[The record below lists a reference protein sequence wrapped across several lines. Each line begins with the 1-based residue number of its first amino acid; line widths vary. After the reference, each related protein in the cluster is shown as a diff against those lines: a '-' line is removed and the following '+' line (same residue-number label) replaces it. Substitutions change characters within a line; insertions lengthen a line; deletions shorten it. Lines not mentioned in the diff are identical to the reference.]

1 MNNMMRSIEAPELVP
16 NTNTE
21 NIDTVENTESTDNT
35 KSTKEETIT
44 GETEGKQDGETT
56 TE

>member
-1 MNNMMRSIEAPELVP
+1 MMRSIEAPELVP

-21 NIDTVENTESTDNT
+21 NTDTGESTENAENIEG
-35 KSTKEETIT
+35 TKEEIVT
-44 GETEGKQDGETT
+44 GGTGGKQDGETT